1 MQYCR
6 KELNFISS
14 RDPSKCRHA
23 LFTGWIIEKRFWNT
37 MGGGGGV
44 EGGADNVLVNLT
56 ICEDFVKIP
65 KTHNRYL
72 SKFPG
77 DARHRAKPSRQ
88 VFAMSIASSS
98 LPERF

>member
-1 MQYCR
+1 MSSRFIYRLDHR
-6 KELNFISS
+6 KEVL
-14 RDPSKCRHA
+14 
-23 LFTGWIIEKRFWNT
+23 EYY
-37 MGGGGGV
+37 GGGGV
-44 EGGADNVLVNLT
+44 LRGGADNVLVNLT

>member
-1 MQYCR
+1 
-6 KELNFISS
+6 
-14 RDPSKCRHA
+14 
-23 LFTGWIIEKRFWNT
+23 
-37 MGGGGGV
+37 MGGGV
-44 EGGADNVLVNLT
+44 LRGGADNVLVNLT

-98 LPERF
+98 LPERFWPSTTLKKSSLTLTLTLSPPAELWQVMNLNANHDK

>member
-1 MQYCR
+1 MSSRFIYRLDHR
-6 KELNFISS
+6 KEVL
-14 RDPSKCRHA
+14 
-23 LFTGWIIEKRFWNT
+23 EYY
-37 MGGGGGV
+37 GGGGV

>member
-1 MQYCR
+1 MIQASVVTLY
-6 KELNFISS
+6 LQAGSS
-14 RDPSKCRHA
+14 
-23 LFTGWIIEKRFWNT
+23 KRGFGILW
-37 MGGGGGV
+37 GGGV